1 MTIQELYHDDRFNNV
16 VYFLNECGFS
26 FLEDLKTFD
35 FDELLFVPGVS
46 EDIIE
51 EVKNLYFDSQNAQKQ
66 ESSYAESS
74 EECSPAPFAGTIEAI
89 HTSVDFSKNIDLDD
103 LILQCT
109 DFLNSIF
116 QKVSRPD
123 QIAGLRAFIA
133 DMESPEGINKSIL
146 ISLCDS
152 LSELFREKSA
162 GGSESALYSMN
173 EESLLRAV
181 NIETVFDGVKRG
193 RAMIRY
199 CWENGFSTLWDLR
212 DFDFSSE
219 KIIGAGADTAEAYK
233 NAYKLAVKQAINPA
247 SVESENGTDP
257 IKRFLE
263 MYAALKG
270 NARNCLLLKAQGM
283 TLQEIGDSIG
293 VTRERV
299 RQIIAN
305 AVRKLNSVNGPILER
320 LMQGRSYFYK
330 SDIKT
335 LFSVPEHLD
344 CFVYILENTEAVYY
358 FEFADKFVDPKLIP
372 DDWDMQLHTIEHELV
387 GEVVNYYDILEEVD
401 TELAKRKL
409 NFLDADDFMGFL
421 FEQHYIAL
429 GDYVIK
435 RRGAYKRICYDVIR
449 RHFKSGIKLDSDD
462 ENQDML
468 RMREIIFKEY
478 AGYALPDNNR
488 AITARVSPDLIL
500 CGRGRYCAP
509 ENTVLDEPLFG
520 EIVEYINNANE
531 SSLYYSEIFAA
542 FSGRLLA
549 ETSVDNANYLHG
561 ALKYLYPDD
570 FEYERDLLVK
580 RGMLRVAFGERLANA
595 IKSNGGP
602 ITKKE
607 LLKQFPG
614 VTDIRIANAI
624 ASNPKLI
631 QWDYNEFN
639 HIDNVRCTDSDAE
652 QLHIILGEL
661 LSTQG
666 GYSSENNFYTAVK
679 NKYPE
684 FLEKSKIESSLNLF
698 YVAAYLFGNDYRFS
712 RPHIA
717 SQAFPDMELTNINVA
732 RFFVADRPELYYWE
746 LAQISQT
753 AGWTNGTFTIILN
766 AVEEDYIKVDLN
778 RYIHKSLFSIAP
790 DAIDSIRHQLERLV
804 GDSGYYGIF
813 AIFNYDGFPLIDYEW
828 NEHLLQSIIENYD
841 LGFKLL
847 EPTVKDRR
855 YKKGIIVPQ
864 GNPCQSFED
873 FVIAQM
879 KIDGITSIAKDAFSG
894 YLRRKGL
901 VLTATIPIELYD
913 GDGLRLEGNNFVF
926 G

>member
-1 MTIQELYHDDRFNNV
+1 
-16 VYFLNECGFS
+16 
-26 FLEDLKTFD
+26 
-35 FDELLFVPGVS
+35 
-46 EDIIE
+46 
-51 EVKNLYFDSQNAQKQ
+51 
-66 ESSYAESS
+66 
-74 EECSPAPFAGTIEAI
+74 
-89 HTSVDFSKNIDLDD
+89 
-103 LILQCT
+103 
-109 DFLNSIF
+109 
-116 QKVSRPD
+116 
-123 QIAGLRAFIA
+123 
-133 DMESPEGINKSIL
+133 
-146 ISLCDS
+146 
-152 LSELFREKSA
+152 
-162 GGSESALYSMN
+162 
-173 EESLLRAV
+173 
-181 NIETVFDGVKRG
+181 
-193 RAMIRY
+193 
-199 CWENGFSTLWDLR
+199 
-212 DFDFSSE
+212 
-219 KIIGAGADTAEAYK
+219 
-233 NAYKLAVKQAINPA
+233 
-247 SVESENGTDP
+247 
-257 IKRFLE
+257 
-263 MYAALKG
+263 
-270 NARNCLLLKAQGM
+270 
-283 TLQEIGDSIG
+283 
-293 VTRERV
+293 
-299 RQIIAN
+299 
-305 AVRKLNSVNGPILER
+305 
-320 LMQGRSYFYK
+320 
-330 SDIKT
+330 
-335 LFSVPEHLD
+335 
-344 CFVYILENTEAVYY
+344 
-358 FEFADKFVDPKLIP
+358 
-372 DDWDMQLHTIEHELV
+372 
-387 GEVVNYYDILEEVD
+387 
-401 TELAKRKL
+401 
-409 NFLDADDFMGFL
+409 
-421 FEQHYIAL
+421 
-429 GDYVIK
+429 
-435 RRGAYKRICYDVIR
+435 
-449 RHFKSGIKLDSDD
+449 
-462 ENQDML
+462 ML

-639 HIDNVRCTDSDAE
+639 HIDNVLCTDSDAE

-684 FLEKSKIESSLNLF
+684 FLEKNKIESSLNLF

-746 LAQISQT
+746 LTQISQK

-778 RYIHKSLFSIAP
+778 RYIHKSIFSIAP
-790 DAIDSIRHQLERLV
+790 DAIDSIRHQLKKLV

-864 GNPCQSFED
+864 DNPCQSFED